1 MSNMAINKSDLTN
14 LLLSIKNSKNVEL
27 SVEDDESNETSLE
40 DETFC
45 PNCGADEGLIVEEGS
60 YECRFCG
67 VKQDIK
73 INMEQEWRYYGDN
86 DTKGSDPNR
95 VGMPTNVLL
104 PESSLGSIID
114 PRGEFTKWRQY
125 HQYNIMPYKER
136 SLWNTFTYIQNR
148 CLQANLPGIIID
160 DGKTN
165 YKMVSELKIS
175 RGSNRKGI
183 VANCVY
189 FSCKKNNVPRSMK
202 EIAEIFGI
210 NVSEMTKGKKK
221 YEDIM
226 YQQSKITMTHINSTN
241 PFDYI
246 DRFCSNLNIDLDIK
260 YICQFVVFEALRRDI
275 FDDNT
280 PPSIA
285 AGAIFLVATVLKIR
299 ITKVQVHLATKIS
312 EVTISKCYKK
322 LNLFKETLFPKA
334 AIKKYDIIFKQT
346 PEKLPKERKTS
357 AKKKSVK
364 SEQKLQV
371 NNIQNKMEI

>member
-1 MSNMAINKSDLTN
+1 MSGLAINKSDLTN
-14 LLLSIKNSKNVEL
+14 LLLSIKNSKSCE
-27 SVEDDESNETSLE
+27 SSIEEEDTNID

-45 PNCGADEGLIVEEGS
+45 PHCGADDGLIIEEGS
-60 YECRFCG
+60 YECRYCG
-67 VKQDIK
+67 IKQDIK

-86 DTKGSDPNR
+86 DTKGTDPNR
-95 VGMPTNVLL
+95 VGMPTNSLL

-114 PRGEFTKWRQY
+114 SRGDFSKWRQY

-160 DGKTN
+160 DGKAN

-226 YQQSKITMTHINSTN
+226 YQQSKSKMTNINSTN

-260 YICQFVVFEALRRDI
+260 HICQFVVFEAMRRDI

-312 EVTISKCYKK
+312 EVTISKCFKK
-322 LNLFKETLFPKA
+322 LNQHKEVLFPKA
-334 AIKKYDIIFKQT
+334 AIKKYDIVFKQT
-346 PEKLPKERKTS
+346 IEKPKKERKNS
-357 AKKKSVK
+357 KKNDNENTKSLEEK
-364 SEQKLQV
+364 QMNDIK
-371 NNIQNKMEI
+371 NKIEI

>member
-1 MSNMAINKSDLTN
+1 MTAAALHLNKTELN
-14 LLLSIKNSKNVEL
+14 QLLLNFKNSKPDE
-27 SVEDDESNETSLE
+27 VEDEDQIEIDIY

-45 PNCGADEGLIVEEGS
+45 PHCGNEDALVIEEGCF
-60 YECRFCG
+60 ECRICG

-73 INMEQEWRYYGDN
+73 LNMEQEWRYYGDN
-86 DTKGSDPNR
+86 DSKGSDPNR
-95 VGMPTNVLL
+95 VGMPTNALL
-104 PESSLGSIID
+104 PESSLGSIIGSKGGD
-114 PRGEFTKWRQY
+114 FSKLRQY

-136 SLWNTFTYIQNR
+136 SLWNTFTFIQNR
-148 CLQANLPGIIID
+148 CLMANIPGIIIED
-160 DGKTN
+160 AKCN
-165 YKMVSELKIS
+165 YKMVSEQKIS

-226 YQQSKITMTHINSTN
+226 YQQSKCTMTHINSTN

-260 YICQFVVFEALRRDI
+260 HICQFVVFEAMRQDI

-285 AGAIFLVATVLKIR
+285 AGAIFLVATVLNMR
-299 ITKVQVHLATKIS
+299 INKVSVHIATKIS
-312 EVTISKCYKK
+312 EVTISKCFKK
-322 LNLFKETLFPKA
+322 LNQYKEQLFPRA
-334 AIKKYDIIFKQT
+334 AIQKYNIVFDRI
-346 PEKLPKERKTS
+346 ESKTYQ
-357 AKKKSVK
+357 KKKKQAVA
-364 SEQKLQV
+364 EDKLEE
-371 NNIQNKMEI
+371 NNE

>member
-1 MSNMAINKSDLTN
+1 MAASLHLNKSDLTS
-14 LLLSIKNSKNVEL
+14 LLFSIKSNNKPSTIGN
-27 SVEDDESNETSLE
+27 DDDFEIDVY

-45 PNCGADEGLIVEEGS
+45 PHCGTEDALIIEEGC

-73 INMEQEWRYYGDN
+73 LNMEQEWRYYGDN

-95 VGMPTNVLL
+95 VGMPTNSLL
-104 PESSLGSIID
+104 PESSLGSIIGSKGGD
-114 PRGEFTKWRQY
+114 FSKLRQY

-148 CLQANLPGIIID
+148 CLQANIPGIIIED
-160 DGKTN
+160 AKTN
-165 YKMVSELKIS
+165 YKMVSEQKIS

-183 VANCVY
+183 IANCVY

-226 YQQSKITMTHINSTN
+226 YQQSKSTMTHINSTN

-260 YICQFVVFEALRRDI
+260 HVCQFVVFEAMRLDV

-285 AGAIFLVATVLKIR
+285 AGAIFLVTSVLKMR
-299 ITKVQVHLATKIS
+299 ITKVQVHIATKIS

-322 LNLFKETLFPKA
+322 LNLHKDRLFPKGA
-334 AIKKYDIIFKQT
+334 IQKYSIVFDKSEPKQYIKKNKSATVNKID
-346 PEKLPKERKTS
+346 EKIEL
-357 AKKKSVK
+357 
-364 SEQKLQV
+364 
-371 NNIQNKMEI
+371 

>member
-1 MSNMAINKSDLTN
+1 MTTSIPLSKIELTN
-14 LLLSIKNSKNVEL
+14 LLYSLKQVSKSNTIEKDDSIEIDVY
-27 SVEDDESNETSLE
+27 

-45 PNCGADEGLIVEEGS
+45 PDCGSEDALIIDEGC

-73 INMEQEWRYYGDN
+73 LNMEQEWRYYGDN

-95 VGMPTNVLL
+95 VGMPTNSLL
-104 PESSLGSIID
+104 PESSLGSIIGSKGGD
-114 PRGEFTKWRQY
+114 FSKLRQY

-148 CLQANLPGIIID
+148 CLQANIPGIIIED
-160 DGKTN
+160 AKTN
-165 YKMVSELKIS
+165 YKMVSEQKIS

-226 YQQSKITMTHINSTN
+226 YQQSKFTMSHINSTN

-246 DRFCSNLNIDLDIK
+246 DRFCSNLQIDLDIK
-260 YICQFVVFEALRRDI
+260 YICQFVVFEAMRQDI

-285 AGAIFLVATVLKIR
+285 AGAIFLVASLLKMR
-299 ITKVQVHLATKIS
+299 ITKVQVHTATKIS

-322 LNLFKETLFPKA
+322 LNLYKDRLFPKA
-334 AIKKYDIIFKQT
+334 AIEKYNITFDKAEPKQYI
-346 PEKLPKERKTS
+346 
-357 AKKKSVK
+357 KKKKLSPINNID
-364 SEQKLQV
+364 QKL
-371 NNIQNKMEI
+371 EL

>member
-1 MSNMAINKSDLTN
+1 MINRSDLNN
-14 LLLSIKNSKNVEL
+14 LLLTIKRDKVSR
-27 SVEDDESNETSLE
+27 DESSLE
-40 DETFC
+40 ESSGEIYDETFC
-45 PNCGADEGLIVEEGS
+45 PSCGNEDALIVEEGG
-60 YECRFCG
+60 YECRYCG

-73 INMEQEWRYYGDN
+73 LNMEQEWRYYGDN
-86 DTKGSDPNR
+86 DTKGTDPNR
-95 VGMPTNVLL
+95 VGMPTNCLL
-104 PESSLGSIID
+104 PESSLGSIITMKF
-114 PRGEFTKWRQY
+114 GEFSKLRQY

-136 SLWNTFTYIQNR
+136 SLWNTFTFIQHR
-148 CLQANLPGIIID
+148 CLQANIPNIIIED
-160 DGKTN
+160 AKTN
-165 YKMVSELKIS
+165 YKVVSEQKIS

-226 YQQSKITMTHINSTN
+226 YQQAKDSMTHINSTN

-260 YICQFVVFEALRRDI
+260 HICQFVVFEAMRRDI

-285 AGAIFLVATVLKIR
+285 AGAIFLVVNVLKLKIN
-299 ITKVQVHLATKIS
+299 KVQVHLATKIS

-322 LNLFKETLFPKA
+322 LNAHKETLFPMG
-334 AIKKYDIIFKQT
+334 AIQKYSIVFTKTATNEKKYK
-346 PEKLPKERKTS
+346 
-357 AKKKSVK
+357 KKKSV
-364 SEQKLQV
+364 
-371 NNIQNKMEI
+371 NNIENVVQV